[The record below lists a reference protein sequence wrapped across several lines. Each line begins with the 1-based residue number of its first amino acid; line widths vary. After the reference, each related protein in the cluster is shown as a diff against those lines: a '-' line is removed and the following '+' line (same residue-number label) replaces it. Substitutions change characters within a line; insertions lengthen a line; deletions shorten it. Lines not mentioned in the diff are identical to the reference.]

1 MFNNLSSKKKYLGGF
16 VKSLCTFNQLNEVAS
31 FVLVLRL
38 FHLRMV
44 LEKKTL
50 AKNFISTS
58 RQRMIRGNS
67 SIDVESGISN
77 SSSYIF

>member
-1 MFNNLSSKKKYLGGF
+1 MFNNLSSKKKYSGGF
-16 VKSLCTFNQLNEVAS
+16 VKSFCTFNQLNEVAS

-58 RQRMIRGNS
+58 RQRMI
-67 SIDVESGISN
+67 
-77 SSSYIF
+77 

>member
-44 LEKKTL
+44 LEKKNTL

-58 RQRMIRGNS
+58 RQRMI
-67 SIDVESGISN
+67 
-77 SSSYIF
+77 